1 MSENT
6 LRTRPPTFPISKPGR
21 WPQPALPPLAS
32 ARNTFAQIRCHYLWQ
47 PEQRDI
53 DAHHGMPADVERSLR
68 EQRFLRSPGQHAPDP
83 VRRRLASWSTL
94 TKWRGLTVSSP
105 PLRCPPRY
113 ASLSSRRRHREKAG
127 APRRSQEM
135 CWHRCWPPVA
145 LTAYADIR
153 DRAILMVAIASG
165 GRRRSEL
172 AGDAEIHS

>member
-94 TKWRGLTVSSP
+94 TKWRGLTVPSP
-105 PLRCPPRY
+105 PLRCPPPIRL
-113 ASLSSRRRHREKAG
+113 AVLATPPPRKGRSAKAVTGDVLAQMLATCGTDSLRG
-127 APRRSQEM
+127 YP
-135 CWHRCWPPVA
+135 
-145 LTAYADIR
+145 
-153 DRAILMVAIASG
+153 
-165 GRRRSEL
+165 
-172 AGDAEIHS
+172 